1 MKLVIPTSAEMER
14 WGQLCGAVARAG
26 DVLVLTGDLGAG
38 KTTFARGFGEA
49 LNLET
54 PVASP
59 TFIVARTHP
68 RQQAELPALVH
79 LDAYRLGSAAELD
92 ELDIDVENSIVL
104 AEWGAPFARA
114 LASSWVEISI
124 ARPVGDSPDLDS
136 DEPREVTLSAR
147 GEHGDLFDR
156 LIKASEEFHVP
167 GS

>member
-14 WGQLCGAVARAG
+14 WGELCGAAARAG

-49 LNLET
+49 LDLET

-68 RQQAELPALVH
+68 RQQPELPALVH

-104 AEWGAPFARA
+104 AEWAAPYAGA

-124 ARPVGDSPDLDS
+124 ARPVGDSPDLEG
-136 DEPREVTLSAR
+136 DEPREVSLSAH
-147 GEHGDLFDR
+147 GEQGDLFDR
-156 LIKASEEFHVP
+156 LRAASEEFRVS